1 MTKPNK
7 EVAVQLAGRSGY
19 FPTRHFCLFL
29 SRISAGFPSP
39 ADDYIDRA
47 LDLNELL
54 VTNPP
59 ATFFVR
65 VDGPSLIEDGVFPG
79 DILSVDRSLQ
89 SVQGDKV
96 VAVVN
101 GELTVKELSLSPLRL
116 LPRNKDFQPI
126 DLHEHDDFEIIGV
139 VKGLVRVFR

>member
-89 SVQGDKV
+89 PVHGDKV

-101 GELTVKELSLSPLRL
+101 G
-116 LPRNKDFQPI
+116 
-126 DLHEHDDFEIIGV
+126 
-139 VKGLVRVFR
+139 